1 MSGFGVKTDFL
12 DILKNLAEAT
22 DENDPIWQ
30 GENLGT
36 VLNNIVLAL
45 NQKGDVFT
53 DQDNKYTG
61 VNYFDLTNSQS
72 FTALDTPDPLTIDPT
87 YGLFLSADQAFLAAE
102 EIAFFDQFCVG
113 DIGFLQDNFQTLI
126 ARRDGLLKIS
136 TNNGVSPNPA
146 EYGDIELVSLNS
158 NVPGFEG
165 GSILSNGNEICAIET
180 GENADGKWEIHY
192 DSRGRILSIEQNI
205 RVTSSAGGAVDIDFP
220 LDWDGFEYTGSS
232 VISQDLPP
240 GTGLVPYFVASNSD
254 NDSFEFAV
262 IDAVSQTFTAAQ
274 ADLTFKGY
282 PSP

>member
-1 MSGFGVKTDFL
+1 MSGFGVKADFL

-53 DQDNKYTG
+53 DQDNTYTG

-72 FTALDTPDPLTIDPT
+72 FSALDTPDPLTVDPT
-87 YGLFLSADQAFLAAE
+87 YGLFLSADLAILAAE
-102 EIAFFDQFCVG
+102 EVAIFDQFCTG
-113 DIGFLQDNFQTLI
+113 DIGFSQGEFVTFI
-126 ARRDGLLKIS
+126 GRRDGLLRIS
-136 TNNGVSPNPA
+136 TNNGVNPNPA
-146 EYGDIELVSLNS
+146 EYDNIELVSLNG

-165 GSILSNGNEICAIET
+165 GSILSNGNEICTIET
-180 GENADGKWEIHY
+180 GENADGRWEVHY
-192 DSRGRILSIEQNI
+192 DSRGRVVSIEQNV

-220 LDWDGFEYTGSS
+220 LDWDGLEYTGSA

-240 GTGLVPYFVASNSD
+240 GTGLVPYFNALNSD

-262 IDAVSQTFTAAQ
+262 IDAVTQTFTATQ
-274 ADLTFKGY
+274 VDLTFKGY
-282 PSP
+282 PSS